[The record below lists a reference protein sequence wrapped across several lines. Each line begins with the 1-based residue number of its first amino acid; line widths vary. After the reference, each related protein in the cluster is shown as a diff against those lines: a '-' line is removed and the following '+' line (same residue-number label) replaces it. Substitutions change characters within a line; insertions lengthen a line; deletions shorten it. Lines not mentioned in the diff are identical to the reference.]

1 MAVTVTQLVAF
12 LTVARRGSVTA
23 AAKELV
29 VTQPSVSAAI
39 NALER
44 ELGVTLMERNGR
56 NLRPTAAGEA
66 YLPYAA
72 DILGLLEQGARVAR
86 EAEQGASST
95 LRIGAVTTA
104 GEHLIAPLLRT
115 FRDANPDL
123 EIALQVGNR
132 EQMLRRLIDRD
143 VDVAVTGRIP
153 EELPL
158 IAKAFAVNE
167 FILVVA
173 PEDPLA
179 GARGVAVEQLARRSW
194 LLREPGSGTRTVCE
208 EFLAAH
214 ELTPPILTLGS
225 NGAIRQ
231 AAALGLGVALQSRCA
246 VALELE
252 HGLLATIT
260 PQARLPQRAWHVVHP
275 AVGPVRDEVKA
286 FVEFTESRAAQH
298 ALTRVLGGHGRS

>member
-56 NLRPTAAGEA
+56 NLRPTQAGEA

-72 DILGLLEQGARVAR
+72 DVLGLLEQGARSAQ
-86 EAEQGASST
+86 EAQQHEGRT

-104 GEHLIAPLLRT
+104 GEHLVAPLLRT
-115 FRDANPDL
+115 FRDANPAL
-123 EIALQVGNR
+123 EITLQVANR
-132 EQMLRRLIDRD
+132 ERLLRTLVDRE
-143 VDVAVTGRIP
+143 VDVAIMGRIP
-153 EELPL
+153 EEMQLVGRP
-158 IAKAFAVNE
+158 FAVNE
-167 FILVVA
+167 FVLITA
-173 PEDPLA
+173 PDDPLA
-179 GARGVAVEQLARRSW
+179 KARRVVVEQLAKRSW
-194 LLREPGSGTRTVCE
+194 LLREPGSGTRAVCE
-208 EFLAAH
+208 EYLASHDLA
-214 ELTPPILTLGS
+214 PPTVTLGS

-252 HGLLATIT
+252 LGLLAMIS
-260 PQARLPQRAWHVVHP
+260 PQGGLPQRAWYVVRP
-275 AVGPVRDEVKA
+275 SVGPVRPEVQA
-286 FVEFTESRAAQH
+286 FTEFAQSRAAKH
-298 ALTRVLGGHGRS
+298 ALARVLAPAPS